1 MASGYRSSSA
11 ASSARRRQHDR
22 HAVAWQLLSKVV
34 SALIFVTL
42 LVGAGLWFYPELQKK
57 SRMVATLEAKKLELE
72 KEQLLRK
79 QREREKSL
87 LENDPEYIE
96 TIARDRLD
104 LMREGETIFRLESG
118 SNATV
123 EIVETVPASA
133 TALPAVP
140 AHPSRSPR

>member
-1 MASGYRSSSA
+1 MASGYRSSSVA
-11 ASSARRRQHDR
+11 ASARRRQHDR
-22 HAVAWQLLSKVV
+22 HAGAWQILAKVV

-42 LVGAGLWFYPELQKK
+42 LVGAALWFYPEIEKK
-57 SRMVATLEAKKLELE
+57 SRMVATLDEKKLELE
-72 KEQLLRK
+72 KEQLTRK

-118 SNATV
+118 TNAPV
-123 EIVETVPASA
+123 EIVEPVPTA
-133 TALPAVP
+133 TPA
-140 AHPSRSPR
+140 PSPTRSPR